1 MDRLPSSAARTVL
14 IAATVLA
21 ISLTACAAQ
30 ETPATEAA
38 AGTPPSDTAYCD
50 AVKELAGHQKR
61 VEREMI
67 KGAKKADRA
76 KLRQSVEGLVSASTA
91 ARDAAPAD
99 LPDSW
104 EPVVRMFEAYRDA
117 AEKLDYNMFSAK
129 ADRITEK
136 LPHSDGALDVLS
148 GDAAKRCGIK
158 RWGPAGG

>member
-21 ISLTACAAQ
+21 ISLPACAAQ
-30 ETPATEAA
+30 DAAAPQA
-38 AGTPPSDTAYCD
+38 AGTPPSDAAYCD

>member
-1 MDRLPSSAARTVL
+1 MDRLPCTAARTAL
-14 IAATVLA
+14 IAATMMA

-30 ETPATEAA
+30 ETPAPQA
-38 AGTPPSDTAYCD
+38 AGTPASDAAYCD
-50 AVKELAGHQKR
+50 AVKELAGHQRR
-61 VEREMI
+61 VMSEMV
-67 KGAKKADRA
+67 KGAKNADRA

-104 EPVVRMFEAYRDA
+104 DPVVRMFEAYRDA
-117 AEKLDYNMFSAK
+117 AEKLDYNMFNAE

-136 LPHSDGALDVLS
+136 LPNSDGALDVLS